1 MTLKSIYI
9 IINTKGGVNTSTFYL
24 TVAIS
29 GAGKTYWAH
38 KSARPYDVILDSDEI
53 REEVYGDANCQDN
66 PEKIFNIMFQ
76 RTRAALKG
84 NRDVYYVATN
94 LNCRRRINLLK
105 SLKHLFPET
114 KYICIYI
121 NCPIELARERN
132 FSRSRTVPSYVIDRQ
147 IRSIQIPWYGEGW
160 DEIKVIN
167 NWEND
172 KEDMWVKQR
181 KEITARVIEYGS
193 QKNSHHNL
201 ELYEHCKLAEKIA
214 YDNHFSSEVIAAAL
228 LHDYGKAWTGILW
241 EKDNYTETHY
251 PNHENVSAVLAL
263 NMGYSLKVA
272 ALVCYHM
279 TFYQDA
285 TTQKRWREKLGED
298 LWKELE
304 QLHYCDESS
313 H

>member
-1 MTLKSIYI
+1 
-9 IINTKGGVNTSTFYL
+9 
-24 TVAIS
+24 
-29 GAGKTYWAH
+29 
-38 KSARPYDVILDSDEI
+38 
-53 REEVYGDANCQDN
+53 
-66 PEKIFNIMFQ
+66 MFQ